1 MLAHLHRR
9 RATGRIIA
17 NLVER
22 TKPRKQVNHL
32 SLLRK
37 GAAGDHSGAEDHG
50 GDTLRRVTRADKG
63 DSRVP
68 RTPLAP
74 TEVVLSVA
82 LYYPHRPGVKL
93 REFLV
98 LGSQTLAELRD
109 CLHCPTDRLLDGP
122 TRHSGYFLIEKVFY
136 NDMRRPENLDYSA
149 YARTGTAPA
158 AATGPCGSSRRRCAR
173 PLCSDWPGAQAG
185 AGVGGRP

>member
-1 MLAHLHRR
+1 M
-9 RATGRIIA
+9 
-17 NLVER
+17 ER

-68 RTPLAP
+68 RTPLPP

-109 CLHCPTDRLLDGP
+109 CLHCATDRLLDGP

-136 NDMRRPENLDYSA
+136 NDMRRPENLDYSV
-149 YARTGTAPA
+149 YARTWTAPA
-158 AATGPCGSSRRRCAR
+158 AAYPRQLTTSMRAPTVFGPAVCAGQ
-173 PLCSDWPGAQAG
+173 CWSGWPIPSGNAAT
-185 AGVGGRP
+185 RT